1 MPYYSHSE
9 EQKECDRTGNVRQE
23 AVNLSMSLEEKR
35 MSRVEL
41 RRNTHEFNMQGCARP
56 KLPQPPPV
64 AVEVQ

>member
-41 RRNTHEFNMQGCARP
+41 RRNTHEFNM
-56 KLPQPPPV
+56 
-64 AVEVQ
+64 